1 LVETTSTPE
10 KTSAPGEPGR
20 VAGQWEQSLKYQR
33 RSEQTRRAY
42 LTAVEQ
48 LLAYLEA
55 HGMPTSVSG
64 IRREH
69 VEAFLVDLGERRAP
83 ATVATRYQALVQFFK
98 WCVEEGEVTESPMRN
113 MGPPS
118 VPLPPV
124 PVLDDE
130 ALKALLATCSGTSF
144 ADRRDLAILL
154 VFIDTGARRSEV
166 AGLRVDDIDPDR
178 GVLRVTG
185 KGSRVRD
192 CPFGRKTGV
201 ALDRYLRLA
210 RRKHPHADLDALWLS
225 PTGAMKHSGI
235 AQMVRRRGFEAGLGA
250 IHVHQLRHSF
260 AHKWLANGGNEG
272 DLMSIAGW
280 KSRQMLER
288 YGASAAAERARDAHR
303 RLSPGDRL

>member
-1 LVETTSTPE
+1 VESTDTPQRI
-10 KTSAPGEPGR
+10 SRPGEIAPLAR
-20 VAGQWEQSLKYQR
+20 LWEQSLKYQR
-33 RSEQTRRAY
+33 SSPQTRRSY

-48 LLAYLEA
+48 LLRYLEQL
-55 HGMPTSVSG
+55 GMPTTARG
-64 IRREH
+64 LRREH
-69 VEAFLVDLGERRAP
+69 VEAFLVDLGERRSP
-83 ATVATRYQALVQFFK
+83 ATVATRYQALRQFFN

-113 MGPPS
+113 MKPPS
-118 VPLPPV
+118 VPVPPV
-124 PVLDDE
+124 PVLDDT
-130 ALKALLATCSGTSF
+130 ALKALLATCRGPSF

-185 KGSRVRD
+185 KGGRVRD
-192 CPFGRKTGV
+192 CPFGRNTGV
-201 ALDRYLRLA
+201 ALDRYLRRA
-210 RRKHPHADLDALWLS
+210 RRTHPHAKRDELWLS

-260 AHKWLANGGNEG
+260 AHKWLADGGNEG

-280 KSRQMLER
+280 RSRQMLDR

>member
-1 LVETTSTPE
+1 VETTSTPQ
-10 KTSAPGEPGR
+10 KTSAPGELGR
-20 VAGQWEQSLKYQR
+20 LVRSWELSLKYQR

-42 LTAVEQ
+42 LTGVEQ
-48 LLAYLEA
+48 LLAYLEG
-55 HGMPTSVSG
+55 HGMPTNASG

-69 VEAFLVDLGERRAP
+69 VEAFLVDLGETRAP
-83 ATVATRYQALVQFFK
+83 ATVATRYQALRQFFG

-113 MGPPS
+113 MKPPS
-118 VPLPPV
+118 VPVPPV
-124 PVLDDE
+124 PVLDD
-130 ALKALLATCSGTSF
+130 AQLKALLATCSGSSF

-166 AGLRVDDIDPDR
+166 ANLRVDDIDPDR
-178 GVLRVTG
+178 GVLRVRG
-185 KGSRVRD
+185 KGDRVRD
-192 CPFGRKTGV
+192 LPFGRKTGV
-201 ALDRYLRLA
+201 ALDRYLRRA
-210 RRKHPHADLDALWLS
+210 RRTHRHADLDALWLS

-250 IHVHQLRHSF
+250 IHAHQLRHSF
-260 AHKWLANGGNEG
+260 AHKWLAQGGNEG

-280 KSRQMLER
+280 KSREMLGR

>member
-1 LVETTSTPE
+1 METVRTSE
-10 KTSAPGEPGR
+10 KIAALGELKSL
-20 VAGQWEQSLKYQR
+20 AWSWEQSLKYQR
-33 RSEQTRRAY
+33 RSPQTRRAY
-42 LTAVEQ
+42 LTGVGQ
-48 LLAYLEA
+48 LVAYLEE
-55 HGMPTSVSG
+55 HGMPTTASG

-69 VEAFLVDLGERRAP
+69 VEAFLVDLGETRAP
-83 ATVATRYQALVQFFK
+83 ATVATRYQALLQFFK
-98 WCVEEGEVTESPMRN
+98 WCLEEGEVTESPMRN

-118 VPLPPV
+118 VPVPPV
-124 PVLDDE
+124 PVLDDA
-130 ALKALLATCSGTSF
+130 ALKALLATCSGSSF
-144 ADRRDLAILL
+144 ADRRDLAMLL

-166 AGLRVDDIDPDR
+166 ANLRVDDIDPDR

-192 CPFGRKTGV
+192 CPFGQRSGV
-201 ALDRYLRLA
+201 ALDRYLRRA

-225 PTGAMKHSGI
+225 PYGAMTHSGV
-235 AQMVRRRGFEAGLGA
+235 AQMVRRRGFEAGLGP

-260 AHKWLANGGNEG
+260 AHKWLAQGGNEG